1 MTKNKYEQ
9 QRDENVKKIQE
20 VFKSLGIPILA
31 QEVID
36 GLAKKQKGKGKAVAT
51 ENPGSDHDYDPSS
64 EIENETDSD
73 DECDDDLHVE
83 VNTQVR
89 CITWPISK
97 FLVSL
102 KHELH

>member
-36 GLAKKQKGKGKAVAT
+36 GLAKNKRAKGR
-51 ENPGSDHDYDPSS
+51 
-64 EIENETDSD
+64 
-73 DECDDDLHVE
+73 
-83 VNTQVR
+83 Q
-89 CITWPISK
+89 
-97 FLVSL
+97 
-102 KHELH
+102 